1 MYNLSILA
9 VVYLVFILN
18 HTSREKFQGARCH
31 LIHLDE
37 EPPKDI
43 YTECSMRLA
52 DVDGMGQGR
61 MILTMTPLKGYTEMM
76 SYFLEHR
83 VTKKKAEQEE
93 IQS

>member
-1 MYNLSILA
+1 
-9 VVYLVFILN
+9 
-18 HTSREKFQGARCH
+18 
-31 LIHLDE
+31 
-37 EPPKDI
+37 
-43 YTECSMRLA
+43 MRLA